1 MKLNKIKKLSILI
14 IFIFCFI
21 THFLYDLFP
30 SFLTSIF
37 FPVNESVW
45 EHMKMLVSSI
55 LIWELILLFI
65 LKKNNYYFNN
75 FFFNVLCTCISSVI
89 IFLTIYYP
97 LHSLFGDH
105 FIINIILLF
114 ISIFLSV
121 NIGFKIL
128 NMDNFNID
136 FISFILII
144 FIYITFGV
152 FTYNS
157 PKYPIFMDPRDN
169 SYGISFH

>member
-1 MKLNKIKKLSILI
+1 MEPNKIKNLSIFI

-30 SFLTSIF
+30 SFLTSIV

-97 LHSLFGDH
+97 LYSLFGNH
-105 FIINIILLF
+105 FIINIIILF

-144 FIYITFGV
+144 FIYIAFSV
-152 FTYNS
+152 FTYNP